1 MELRDAGRRI
11 LWHYKILLV
20 TMCIGALVARALA
33 KRSDEAYIASTR
45 IVISTTADSSV
56 DADSVAAIATSVT
69 QVQQVLQRVG
79 VDRDPAVVAAGVS
92 VRAIGTSGV
101 VQLSVSDRDPDVAIA
116 LARALTS
123 QTGSIMLSSGIVSSV
138 PYLVDQA
145 GRETTKA
152 VSTDVVQDV
161 ALGVL
166 AGLVLGLLLVA
177 VAESFRPTVIGE
189 DAIATEI
196 GAPVLAVVP
205 TLSALEGDDLTWVRW
220 QLDASAK
227 RANVDTV
234 ELTSVGPALD
244 IAPLSESLTMT
255 GRDDGD
261 SGVVVHPLE
270 SDVSG
275 PRPSSAAG
283 LVIVSPIVLKK
294 ADLERVKDLM
304 SVTGWPPI
312 GVIGY
317 RSRGGLGRV
326 FRRSAPQPAE
336 QAA

>member
-20 TMCIGALVARALA
+20 MMCVGAVVALALA
-33 KRSDEAYIASTR
+33 KRSDEAYVASTR
-45 IVISTTADSSV
+45 LVVSTSADSAV

-69 QVQQVLQRVG
+69 QIKRVLAIVG
-79 VDRDPAVVAAGVS
+79 IDRDPALVAASVS
-92 VRAIGTSGV
+92 VRSIGTSGV
-101 VQLSVSDRDPDVAIA
+101 VQLSVTDRDPSVAVK
-116 LARALTS
+116 LASAITS
-123 QTGSIMLSSGIVSSV
+123 QTGTVMRSSGIVSSV
-138 PYLVDQA
+138 PVVVDEA
-145 GRETTKA
+145 GRETTRA

-166 AGLVLGLLLVA
+166 AGLVLGLLFVA

-189 DAIATEI
+189 DAIATQI

-205 TLSALEGDDLTWVRW
+205 TLSALDGDDLTWVRW

-227 RANVDTV
+227 RANVETV
-234 ELTSVGPALD
+234 ELTAVGPALD
-244 IAPLSESLTMT
+244 IAPLSEKLSTA
-255 GRDDGD
+255 GRDDAG
-261 SGVVVHPLE
+261 SGVAVHPLE

-283 LVIVSPIVLKK
+283 LVIVSPIVLKR

-317 RSRGGLGRV
+317 RSRGGLARV